1 MQELKKL
8 PVGFENFQEIR
19 KLDFYYVDKTKL
31 VEQLLENWS
40 KVIYSPDHADLE
52 KP

>member
-19 KLDFYYVDKTKL
+19 KLDFYYVDKTEVVPPTIK
-31 VEQLLENWS
+31 NACS
-40 KVIYSPDHADLE
+40 A
-52 KP
+52 